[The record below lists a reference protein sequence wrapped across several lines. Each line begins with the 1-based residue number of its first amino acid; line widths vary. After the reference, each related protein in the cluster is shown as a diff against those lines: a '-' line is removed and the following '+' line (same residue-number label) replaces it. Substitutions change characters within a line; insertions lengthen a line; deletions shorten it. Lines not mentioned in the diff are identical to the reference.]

1 MSGTPDEK
9 CGVIIMRK
17 LALLLA
23 AALIVSAPLIAAA
36 PTLTYA
42 AGKAKK
48 AGKKGVKVVKKEAAK
63 KEVDL
68 AEVNGRFGRALDDL
82 FRQLATYRY
91 VYDPAAGGDKGGRGG
106 KVAAKKAK

>member
-1 MSGTPDEK
+1 
-9 CGVIIMRK
+9 MRK

-23 AALIVSAPLIAAA
+23 AALVISAPLIAAA

-48 AGKKGVKVVKKEAAK
+48 AGKKVVKKETRRVVTKQAA

-68 AEVNGRFGRALDDL
+68 AEVNSRFGRALGDL
-82 FRQLATYRY
+82 FHQLGTYRY
-91 VYDPAAGGDKGGRGG
+91 VYDPAAGSDKGGKGG
-106 KVAAKKAK
+106 KGAKMAAKKAK